1 MSHKCDDDVSL
12 PQVAFEQCGVEVCV
26 AVGEEL
32 AQVLEVLRVDVRLHL
47 LQLDLLRRDAEEALV
62 VQAALQHV
70 SEIMTRLG
78 GLASVMRSSS
88 ADTVHFRFSSSSDH
102 ET

>member
-1 MSHKCDDDVSL
+1 MSHKCDDDVSV
-12 PQVAFEQCGVEVCV
+12 PQVAFKQCGVEVCV

-32 AQVLEVLRVDVRLHL
+32 AQVLVVLRVDVRLHL
-47 LQLDLLRRDAEEALV
+47 LQLDLLRRDAKQPLV
-62 VQAALQHV
+62 VEAALQHV
-70 SEIMTRLG
+70 SEIMTWV

-88 ADTVHFRFSSSSDH
+88 ASDTVHFRFSSSDH

>member
-1 MSHKCDDDVSL
+1 MSHNCDDGVSL

-62 VQAALQHV
+62 VEAALQHV
-70 SEIMTRLG
+70 PEVMTWV

>member
-1 MSHKCDDDVSL
+1 MSHKCHDDVSL

-32 AQVLEVLRVDVRLHL
+32 AQVLEVLRVDVRLHF

-62 VQAALQHV
+62 VEAALQHV
-70 SEIMTRLG
+70 SEMTGRVS
-78 GLASVMRSSS
+78 SVMRSSS
-88 ADTVHFRFSSSSDH
+88 ADTVHFRFSSSDH